1 MTKITVTFCKL
12 PNGTNCKSK
21 LFFLFNADLFS
32 NICFFGKRY
41 FGGVTKILH
50 SVKKVFFELNLF
62 LKNEFYMN
70 PI

>member
-1 MTKITVTFCKL
+1 MVQIVNQNF
-12 PNGTNCKSK
+12 
-21 LFFLFNADLFS
+21 FFLFNADLFS

-50 SVKKVFFELNLF
+50 SVKKVFFELDLF